1 MDNSNAGG
9 ATGVANAG
17 NGTRKAAMSSLDL
30 LRTLS
35 SSLPA
40 LSSALTSSAPSLGAQ
55 AESAK
60 LQASSVWQSAK
71 PWGEF
76 FDTKKMSLPETRNEF
91 QDRISDNL
99 LYFTNNYLIC
109 FTILCC
115 GSILIHP
122 LSLVCIV
129 VLVGLYVYMF
139 VQNPGVVK
147 VGSLQLKS
155 NGKLAVFAMVAF
167 VVLYV
172 TNAVGIIGSWALFGV
187 IVSILHAA
195 CRKSVKEPDFE
206 SPVMPV

>member
-1 MDNSNAGG
+1 MDTSNSG
-9 ATGVANAG
+9 GVASVKNEG
-17 NGTRKAAMSSLDL
+17 SNTSKSMLSGLDL

-40 LSSALTSSAPSLGAQ
+40 LSSTLTKSAPSLGAQ
-55 AESAK
+55 AENAK
-60 LQASSVWQSAK
+60 LQASSVWRSAK

-76 FDTKKMSLPETRNEF
+76 FDTKKMGVPETRNEF
-91 QDRISDNL
+91 QERVSDNL
-99 LYFTNNYLIC
+99 VYFSNNYLVC

-129 VLVGLYVYMF
+129 ILVGLYVYMF
-139 VQNPGVVK
+139 VHNPGVVQ
-147 VGSLQLKS
+147 VGPLQLKS
-155 NGKLAVFAMVAF
+155 NGKLGLFGVVAF
-167 VVLYV
+167 AVLYV
-172 TNAVGIIGSWALFGV
+172 TNAIGIIGSWALFGV